1 MGLAATRGA
10 RVSGA
15 PLDVVGIGSMV
26 VDRIHRVPR
35 LLGADQKA
43 ILRALPDGGPIRAY
57 TGGVVL
63 NHLGWAAALGL
74 RTGIFGRQ
82 ADDENGRHLR
92 AAMDR
97 AGIER
102 DIALDGRAS

>member
-1 MGLAATRGA
+1 M
-10 RVSGA
+10 SGE

-26 VDRIHRVPR
+26 VDRFHRVRR

-43 ILRALPDGGPIRAY
+43 ILRDLEGGGPVRAF

-82 ADDENGRHLR
+82 ADDENGRVLR

-97 AGIER
+97 AGIAR
-102 DIALDGRAS
+102 DG